1 MSAVI
6 KLHVWD
12 NNKKLQQY
20 TFYNGA
26 QLSQHTKHTKMCSA
40 KSSVVEDVRVMG
52 PGLTCT
58 FTSDTSNSRVT
69 LFLQTLTGKIQ
80 KKFQQT

>member
-1 MSAVI
+1 MPVVI

-12 NNKKLQQY
+12 
-20 TFYNGA
+20 
-26 QLSQHTKHTKMCSA
+26 STKTTTVHLIMVSNIPHHEKHKKMCRE
-40 KSSVVEDVRVMG
+40 KSSDVEDVRVM
-52 PGLTCT
+52 GLTCT

-80 KKFQQT
+80 KKVQQT